1 MKKIALIVLA
11 AAALLSV
18 SCKKDKAT
26 ATADAND
33 ASYAFG
39 MALGSS
45 LKETKVDI
53 DYDKLLKG
61 MKDIIEGKETEIT
74 MDEAGVRIQAAISQ
88 AQALASEENSKKET
102 EFLEANGKKS
112 GIVTTE
118 SGLQYEVLKEGTG
131 SSPKATDTVKVDY
144 VGTLIDGT
152 KFDSSIDR
160 GQPAEFPLDGVI
172 AGWTEGIQLMKV
184 GGKTR
189 FYIPSKLGYGASGAG
204 SAIGPYSTLIFEVD
218 LLDIVK

>member
-1 MKKIALIVLA
+1 MKKIALFALA
-11 AAALLSV
+11 AATLFAV
-18 SCKKDKAT
+18 SCKKNDAS

-45 LKETKVDI
+45 LKETQVAI
-53 DYDKLLKG
+53 DYDKMLKG
-61 MKDIIEGKETEIT
+61 IKDIVEGKETEIT
-74 MDEAGVRIQAAISQ
+74 LEEAGMRIQAAISQ
-88 AQALASEENSKKET
+88 AQALASESNSKKEA
-102 EFLEANGKKS
+102 EFLESNGKKA

-131 SSPKATDTVKVDY
+131 AHPKASDTVKVDY
-144 VGTLIDGT
+144 VGTLLDGT

-172 AGWTEGIQLMKV
+172 PGWTEGIQLMKV

-189 FYIPSKLGYGASGAG
+189 FYIPSNLAYGQSGAG
-204 SAIGPYSTLIFEVD
+204 GVIGPNSTLVFEVD
-218 LLDIVK
+218 LLDIVQ